1 MATDIEPS
9 ETDVEIFRAPDDER
23 TVAIYVPSS
32 FDRYD
37 AFPPYLDTEEELEHL
52 EEAYDLEDLEQ
63 ERRTKA
69 HLTEDEFPLQLVLL
83 ARPEGSLT
91 KPHYHEVTGEID
103 LPTRH
108 QILICQSGESDI
120 GVYTRDGDHLGT
132 VTLTDGDIILLAEGH
147 SVEFSAP
154 DTKLIEIKQG
164 PFPETDENDKV
175 DLDVD

>member
-1 MATDIEPS
+1 MVPDIEPS
-9 ETDVEIFRAPDDER
+9 ETDVEFYRADDGR

-37 AFPPYLDTEEELEHL
+37 AFPPYLESEAEREHL
-52 EEAYDLEDLEQ
+52 SEAYDLEDIEE

-69 HLTEDEFPLQLVLL
+69 HLTEDEFPLQLILL
-83 ARPEGSLT
+83 ARPQGSLT
-91 KPHYHEVTGEID
+91 KPHYHETTGHTD
-103 LPTRH
+103 MPTRH
-108 QILICQSGESDI
+108 QILICQSGLSEI

-132 VTLTDGDIILLAEGH
+132 AELEAGDIILLAEGH
-147 SVEFSAP
+147 SVDFTEP

-175 DLDVD
+175 DLDVE

>member
-1 MATDIEPS
+1 MSTEIEPS
-9 ETDVEIFRAPDDER
+9 ETDVEFFRADDGR
-23 TVAIYVPSS
+23 TVAIYIPSS

-37 AFPPYLDTEEELEHL
+37 AFPPYLDTDEEREHL
-52 EEAYDLEDLEQ
+52 EEAYDLDELEE

-69 HLTEDEFPLQLVLL
+69 HLTDDEFPLQLVML

-91 KPHYHEVTGEID
+91 KPHYHEVTGQFEM
-103 LPTRH
+103 PTRH
-108 QILICQSGESDI
+108 QILICQSGASEI
-120 GVYTRDGDHLGT
+120 GVYTEEGDHLGT
-132 VTLTDGDIILLAEGH
+132 VRLEEDDIILLAEGH
-147 SVEFSAP
+147 SVEFSEP

>member
-1 MATDIEPS
+1 MAHEIEPG
-9 ETDVEIFRAPDDER
+9 ETEVEFYRADDGR

-37 AFPPYLDTEEELEHL
+37 AFPPYLDTEEEREHL
-52 EEAYDLEDLEQ
+52 EEAYDLEDIQ
-63 ERRTKA
+63 EERKTKA

-91 KPHYHEVTGEID
+91 KPHYHEVTSRTEM
-103 LPTRH
+103 PTRH
-108 QILICQSGESDI
+108 QILICQSGVSDI
-120 GVYTRDGDHLGT
+120 GVYTKEGDYLGT
-132 VTLTDGDIILLAEGH
+132 ATLEEGDIILVAEGH

-175 DLDVD
+175 DLDVE